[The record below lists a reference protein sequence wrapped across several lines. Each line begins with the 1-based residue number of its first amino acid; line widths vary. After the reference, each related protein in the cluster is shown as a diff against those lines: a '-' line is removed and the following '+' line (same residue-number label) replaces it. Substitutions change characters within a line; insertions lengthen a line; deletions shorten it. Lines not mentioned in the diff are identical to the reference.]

1 MPQGVLCLVVDL
13 VEYLINLGI
22 LRRNVTDLGMD
33 SCHFS
38 FLSQEGSSWH
48 YNCTTYECVR
58 TDEGATILHYSMVCP
73 PFNETECKL
82 VCTSFY
88 LKKFCINCNLGSSH

>member
-22 LRRNVTDLGMD
+22 LRRNVTDPGMD

-88 LKKFCINCNLGSSH
+88 LKKFCISCNLESSH